1 MSYAIAIHGGA
12 GAIPR
17 QEMTPER
24 EQAVRAGLE
33 AALDAGLAVLN
44 RGGAALDAVEAAVMA
59 LEDDPQ
65 FNAGHGA
72 VFNDHGFVELD
83 AAIMNGSDRRAGSV
97 TGVRFVRNPVQLA
110 RAVME
115 RTPHVMLGFASA
127 DAFAEAIGL
136 PRVDPAYFH
145 TPQRWAALQQE
156 LARLSAGGDAEQA
169 SENVKHGTVGAVA
182 LDDKGGLAAATSTG
196 GRTAKMAG
204 RIGDTPVFGAGTW
217 ADELVAVS
225 GTGHGEIFIRCAA
238 AHSLASR
245 LRYTGQSL
253 IDAADEIVNGEL
265 LDMGGT
271 GGLIAIDWAGN
282 IALPFNCEGM
292 YRASVDIHGRRHVA
306 IYRDEPAASA

>member
-1 MSYAIAIHGGA
+1 
-12 GAIPR
+12 
-17 QEMTPER
+17 MTPER
-24 EQAVRAGLE
+24 EATIRQGLD
-33 AALDAGLAVLN
+33 AALTAGQTVLVA
-44 RGGAALDAVEAAVMA
+44 GGRALDAVEAAVVA
-59 LEDDPQ
+59 LEDDPL
-65 FNAGHGA
+65 FNAGRGA

-83 AAIMNGSDRRAGSV
+83 AAIMNGADRQAGSV
-97 TGVRFVRNPVQLA
+97 TGVRFVRNPVRLA

-115 RTPHVMLGFASA
+115 RTPHVTLGFASA
-127 DAFAEAIGL
+127 DAFAEAVGL
-136 PRVDPAYFH
+136 ERVDPTYFH

-156 LARLSAGGDAEQA
+156 LARMRAGGDAAQA
-169 SENVKHGTVGAVA
+169 AEHIKHGTVGAVA
-182 LDDKGGLAAATSTG
+182 LDRKGGLAAATSTG

-225 GTGHGEIFIRCAA
+225 CTGHGEVFIRCAA

-245 LRYTGQSL
+245 LRYTGQGL

-265 LDMGGT
+265 LDMGGS

-292 YRASVDIHGRRHVA
+292 YRASVRADGQRQIA
-306 IYRDEPAASA
+306 IYREDQPH